1 MPMSDMEL
9 ANAVAY
15 GLRTL
20 TVTDPSGAV
29 RGGNADAG
37 NHQVSHQGLM
47 GAILARG
54 AMGDEKSV
62 DAQLALGARTIS
74 KGAGVCTHLAAA
86 VAHRLIACGMARHK
100 IEIMTTQRGHGYG
113 HTFNAI
119 NRAGAAG
126 DIDTWGDDCIIID
139 IWMANQKHTSQ
150 STTVEDATANFGQGA
165 FYLRDYS
172 AYKDYLARFGNSK
185 GVVTRF

>member
-29 RGGNADAG
+29 AGANADAG
-37 NHQVSHQGLM
+37 GHRVSHQGLM

-54 AMGDEKSV
+54 AMRDEKSPA
-62 DAQLALGARTIS
+62 AQLELGERTIAAG
-74 KGAGVCTHLAAA
+74 KGVCTHLAAA
-86 VAHRLIACGMARHK
+86 VVHRLIACGMARNK
-100 IEIMTTQRGHGYG
+100 IEIMTTNRGHGYG

-119 NRAGAAG
+119 NRVGDPG
-126 DIDTWGDDCIIID
+126 DIDSWGADCIIVD
-139 IWMANQKHTSQ
+139 IWMANQQHTSE
-150 STTVEDATANFGQGA
+150 STTVEAATANFGQGA
-165 FYLRDYS
+165 FYLRNNS
-172 AYKDYLARFGNSK
+172 GYKDYLSRFGNSK
-185 GVVTRF
+185 GVVTHF

>member
-1 MPMSDMEL
+1 MSDMEL

-29 RGGNADAG
+29 AGANADAG
-37 NHQVSHQGLM
+37 GHRVSHQGLM

-54 AMGDEKSV
+54 AMLDEKSP
-62 DAQLALGARTIS
+62 DAQLALGKKTITS
-74 KGAGVCTHLAAA
+74 GKGVCTHLAAA
-86 VAHRLIACGMARHK
+86 VAHRLIACGMDRNK

-119 NRAGAAG
+119 NRAGVAG
-126 DIDTWGDDCIIID
+126 DIDSWGDDCIVVD
-139 IWMANQKHTSQ
+139 IWMANQNHTSE

-165 FYLRDYS
+165 FYLRNKPG
-172 AYKDYLARFGNSK
+172 YKEYLARFGNSK
-185 GVVTRF
+185 GVVTHF